1 MQNQLIGITVSYQYD
16 DCLKHCLPNTQQ
28 LDYWY
33 IVVDK
38 NDTPTI
44 ELLKDIP
51 NVIMVYFD
59 FKEGGSVFNKSGGLR
74 KAQEIVHAKYPDA
87 WVLLLDSDIL
97 LPKMARMF
105 MDIPNKKTDFI
116 YGAHRVFYNNLSD
129 LNNDMPVCAS
139 IDLVGFFHL
148 YFDKQKFCMERSH
161 STAVYDDHFM
171 KQFVGDDGNL
181 KMATVPIVVK
191 HLGHIG
197 LNVNGRVSIRFE

>member
-44 ELLKDIP
+44 EILKDIP

-116 YGAHRVFYNNLSD
+116 YGAHRIFYNNLAD
-129 LNNDMPVCAS
+129 LNNDMSVCAS
-139 IDLVGFFHL
+139 TELVGFFQL

-161 STAVYDDHFM
+161 NAAVYDDVFI
-171 KQFVGDDGNL
+171 KQFMSDDGKL
-181 KMATVPIVVK
+181 KLSTVPIVVK

-197 LNVNGRVSIRFE
+197 QNVNGRVSVRFG

>member
-1 MQNQLIGITVSYQYD
+1 MQNQLIGITVSLHYD

-87 WVLLLDSDIL
+87 WILLLDSDIL

-148 YFDKQKFCMERSH
+148 YFDKQKFCMERSYNG
-161 STAVYDDHFM
+161 AVYDDQFT

-181 KMATVPIVVK
+181 KMTTVPIVVK
-191 HLGHIG
+191 HLGHVG
-197 LNVNGRVSIRFE
+197 LNRDGRVSVRFE